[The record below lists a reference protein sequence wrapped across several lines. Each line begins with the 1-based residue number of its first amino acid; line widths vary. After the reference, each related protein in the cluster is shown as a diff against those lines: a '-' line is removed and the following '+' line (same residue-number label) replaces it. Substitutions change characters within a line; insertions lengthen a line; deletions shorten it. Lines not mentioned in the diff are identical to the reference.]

1 MSLLT
6 ALITRPPR
14 VPVVTRT
21 LRTHELRQG
30 TEVVARNGI
39 STVVSAIDHPR
50 DGLATGTATDRRI
63 RVQCTNGDTARY
75 RRNRRWRVIA
85 PTGEVLVPFLP
96 AD

>member
-14 VPVVTRT
+14 VPVVTRS

-30 TEVVARNGI
+30 SEIVARNGI
-39 STVVSAIDHPR
+39 STVVSEIDH
-50 DGLATGTATDRRI
+50 ATGTATGPAAVGKRI
-63 RVQCTNGDTARY
+63 RVQCTNGDTAHY

-85 PTGEVLVPFLP
+85 PAGEVLVPFLP
-96 AD
+96 A